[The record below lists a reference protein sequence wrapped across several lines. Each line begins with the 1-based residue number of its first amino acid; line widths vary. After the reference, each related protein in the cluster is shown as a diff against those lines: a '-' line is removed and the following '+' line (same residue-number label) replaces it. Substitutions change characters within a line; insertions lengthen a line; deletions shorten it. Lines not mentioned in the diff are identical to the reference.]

1 MGGTVPDRQNIHID
15 DQHMYIRQALQLARQ
30 SLAESSPTADLDA
43 QVLLC
48 HVLQCNSAH
57 LIAWPEKELDTA
69 QQRHFLQL
77 IKKRSQG
84 HPVSHLTG
92 QREFWSL
99 DFLVD
104 DSTLIPRP
112 ETETL
117 IEYVL
122 EKFSSQTSLKLL
134 DMGTGTGAI
143 AIVLATENP
152 GWQVH
157 ACDISPQ
164 AVKLAERNR
173 DKHQLAN
180 LQILQS
186 DWFSNIDD
194 TDYDII
200 ISNPPYIPEGDPHL
214 KQGDVRFEP
223 ASALVSGNDGMYDIE
238 HLCSHAKQQL
248 KDSGWLIVEHGYDQ
262 AKQVA
267 DCFTKNGYSEI
278 TQRQDLSGHTRMT
291 AGRNDSQ
298 K

>member
-1 MGGTVPDRQNIHID
+1 MF
-15 DQHMYIRQALQLARQ
+15 IRQALQLARQ
-30 SLAESSPTADLDA
+30 SLAETSPTADLDA

-57 LIAWPEKELDTA
+57 LVAWPEKELDEA
-69 QQRHFLQL
+69 QRRHFLQL
-77 IKKRSQG
+77 IQRRRQG
-84 HPVSHLTG
+84 QPVAHLTG
-92 QREFWSL
+92 EREFWSM
-99 DFLVD
+99 DFMVD

-122 EKFSSQTSLKLL
+122 EKHSHQTSLKLL

-143 AIVLATENP
+143 AIVLAKENP

-164 AVKLAERNR
+164 AIQLAEKNR
-173 DKHQLAN
+173 DKHGINN
-180 LQILQS
+180 LTLVKS

-200 ISNPPYIPEGDPHL
+200 ISNPPYIDADDPHL
-214 KQGDVRFEP
+214 QQGDVRFEP
-223 ASALVSGNDGMYDIE
+223 ASALISDNQGMKDIE
-238 HLCSHAKQQL
+238 HLCAHAKDHL
-248 KDSGWLIVEHGYDQ
+248 NNSGWLIVEHGYDQ
-262 AKQVA
+262 AEQVA
-267 DCFTKNGYSEI
+267 DCFTRNGYSEI
-278 TQRQDLSGHTRMT
+278 TQKQDLSGHTRMT
-291 AGRNDSQ
+291 AGRR